1 MFTILIQS
9 VYNLRDPLIEVVPD
23 ISMIYALDKLENNSN
38 SCIQN

>member
-1 MFTILIQS
+1 MFTILSQS
-9 VYNLRDPLIEVVPD
+9 VYNLGNPLIEDVPD